1 MKYLSILFVGLLSL
15 SSYGQT
21 SKEARALLEE
31 VKTKTLSFDNQKITF
46 TNVLEVPNSDPA
58 KASTK
63 RSMEGV
69 IFLKGDSYRLEMN
82 EVIYLYD
89 TKKLHIIDVDSEE
102 IDITSVDDEAPLSP
116 TSILN
121 EFDKGYSL
129 KLENKKTIGGKSI
142 QYVRLKPTG
151 ASDVLDVLIG
161 IDTKTKTI
169 YSYQMLGMNKVVTLL
184 TITDY
189 QTNLSLPS
197 NTFIFDKS
205 DWEGFYIN

>member
-1 MKYLSILFVGLLSL
+1 MKYLSLVFVSLFAFSG
-15 SSYGQT
+15 YGQT

-31 VKTKTLSFDNQKITF
+31 VKTKTLSFENQKITF

-58 KASTK
+58 KGSTQ

-89 TKKLHIIDVDSEE
+89 TKKLHIIDIDSEE
-102 IDITSVDDEAPLSP
+102 IDITSVDDETPLSP

-129 KLENKKTIGGKSI
+129 KLEDKKTIDGKSI
-142 QYVRLKPTG
+142 QFVKLKPTG
-151 ASDVLDVLIG
+151 ASEVLEVLLG

-169 YSYQMLGMNKVVTLL
+169 YSYRMLGMNKVVTIL

-189 QTNLSLPS
+189 QTNLSLPA
-197 NTFIFDKS
+197 NTFVFSES
-205 DWEGFYIN
+205 DWEDFYIN

>member
-1 MKYLSILFVGLLSL
+1 MKYLSILFITLFTFSG
-15 SSYGQT
+15 YGQT

-31 VKTKTLSFDNQKITF
+31 VKTKTLSFENQKITF
-46 TNVLEVPNSDPA
+46 SNVLEVPNSDPD

-63 RSMEGV
+63 RSMEGT
-69 IFLKGDSYRLEMN
+69 IFLKGESYRLEMN
-82 EVIYLYD
+82 DVIYLYD
-89 TKKLHIIDVDSEE
+89 TKKLHIIDIDSEE
-102 IDITSVDDEAPLSP
+102 IDITSVDEETPLSP

-129 KLENKKTIGGKSI
+129 KLENKKTIEGKSI
-142 QYVRLKPTG
+142 QFVRLKPTG
-151 ASDVLDVLIG
+151 ASDVLDVLLG

-169 YSYQMLGMNKVVTLL
+169 YSYQMLGMNKVVTVL

-189 QTNLSLPS
+189 QTNLSLPA
-197 NTFIFDKS
+197 NTFVYNES

>member
-1 MKYLSILFVGLLSL
+1 MKYLNILFAGVLSL
-15 SSYGQT
+15 SGYGQT

-31 VKTKTLSFDNQKITF
+31 VKTKTLAFDNQKITF

-69 IFLKGDSYRLEMN
+69 IFLKGNSYRLEMN

-89 TKKLHIIDVDSEE
+89 TKKLYVIDVDSEE
-102 IDITSVDDEAPLSP
+102 IDITSVDDETPLSP

-129 KLENKKTIGGKSI
+129 KLEGNKEIGGKNI

-161 IDTKTKTI
+161 INTETKTI

-189 QTNLSLPS
+189 QTNLSLPD
-197 NTFIFDKS
+197 NTFVFNKN
-205 DWEGFYIN
+205 DWEGF

>member
-1 MKYLSILFVGLLSL
+1 MKYLSILFAGFLSL
-15 SSYGQT
+15 SGYGQT

-31 VKTKTLSFDNQKITF
+31 VKTKTLAFDNQKITF

-89 TKKLHIIDVDSEE
+89 TKKLHIIDADSEE
-102 IDITSVDDEAPLSP
+102 IDITSVDDETPLSP

-129 KLENKKTIGGKSI
+129 KLEGNKEIGGKNI

-161 IDTKTKTI
+161 INTETKTI

-189 QTNLSLPS
+189 QTNLSLPD
-197 NTFIFDKS
+197 NTFVFNKN